1 MNLGIDLGTYNS
13 AAAVAFSKD
22 KFIMVESRYGPT
34 IYGKNFPSFVLFDHQ
49 GKKQMVGLQAARNL
63 TEKPEF
69 VIWGVKRLI
78 GLSYETAKQRGELKR
93 FQYTIEKGQGGSILI
108 KVGGEFYTPSHILE
122 FILGE
127 IKEDAENKN
136 INPLIGE
143 KIEKAVIS
151 IPAFFDATRTR
162 PILDA
167 ARSAGFNDVKTIAEP
182 TAAGMVLGQNYVDN
196 SKVLVFDI
204 GAGTLDVT
212 IMLLV
217 NEDGNLIAGELQ
229 TSGNEALGGIDM
241 DDMLTSYIIKKHN
254 LAGIEN
260 DLRKFSMLKEEIE
273 RVKIRLSKRE
283 KSSLDFPDGQ
293 SVDFT
298 RKELEIVLRPLL
310 EKCRGPI
317 QMAFEQAKI
326 SADQIDHVLLV
337 GGPANMPC
345 IRETVKDELKKLGAK
360 NTLLNELDSWER
372 SGINPMECVAKGA
385 SLKACG
391 FSEPDVQIDPNDYG
405 INIVGTYYSI
415 IPGNSSYPFPPNMQG
430 IEYFTPEALRVTVS
444 LVKKLPYN
452 ENASTIYKYFYL
464 GDYDFYIKSTGENP
478 IIDVAMEL
486 NSDKDL
492 ITTFIHRQTNES
504 MRFEKLDL
512 LTGNEISLQEKNEL
526 SVEKNREEEKSGKD
540 EGNDDGEDEAEGDKK
555 GGLNKTTD
563 HKKGISKEILEQIE
577 KKKDKNTPKRRDW
590 SPQQFERAASL
601 AQKTMKKLAK
611 KTDNTKV
618 ESKKIELLELMNN
631 KGDPN
636 NTRFIFRR
644 IQELL
649 NILFIS
655 HMISESESQNICNE
669 MREIE
674 NLH

>member
-13 AAAVAFSKD
+13 AAAVAFGQD
-22 KFIMVESRYGPT
+22 KFVMVESRYGPT
-34 IYGKNFPSFVLFDHQ
+34 IYGKNFPSFVLFDRQ
-49 GKKQMVGLQAARNL
+49 GKKQMVGLLAARNL

-78 GLSYETAKQRGELKR
+78 GLSYETAKERGELKR
-93 FQYTIEKGQGGSILI
+93 FQYNIEKGQGGGILI
-108 KVGGEFYTPSHILE
+108 RVGGEYYTPSHILE

-182 TAAGMVLGQNYVDN
+182 TAAGMVFGQNYVEN
-196 SKVLVFDI
+196 SQVLVFDI

-241 DDMLTSYIIKKHN
+241 DDMLTSHIIKEHN
-254 LAGIEN
+254 LAGIEK
-260 DLRKFSMLKEEIE
+260 DLRSFSMLKEEIE
-273 RVKIRLSKRE
+273 KVKIRLSKRE
-283 KSSLDFPDGQ
+283 ISTLDFPDGR

-298 RKELEIVLRPLL
+298 RKELENVLRPLL

-326 SADQIDHVLLV
+326 GVRQIDHVVLV

-345 IRETVKDELKKLGAK
+345 IRKTVKDELKKLGAK
-360 NTLLNELDSWER
+360 DSLLKELDDWEKR
-372 SGINPMECVAKGA
+372 GVDPMECVAKGA
-385 SLKACG
+385 SLKASG
-391 FSEPDVQIDPNDYG
+391 ISEPDVQIDPNDYG
-405 INIVGTYYSI
+405 VNINEIYYSI

-430 IEYFTPEALRVTVS
+430 IEYFTPEALRVTVP

-452 ENASTIYKYFYL
+452 ESGNTIYKYFYL

-512 LTGNEISLQEKNEL
+512 LMGNEISLQEKNEI
-526 SVEKNREEEKSGKD
+526 SIEKNREEEKPGKD
-540 EGNDDGEDEAEGDKK
+540 EEKNNDGKEKLEGDKK
-555 GGLNKTTD
+555 GT
-563 HKKGISKEILEQIE
+563 SKEILEQIE
-577 KKKDKNTPKRRDW
+577 KKKDKNIPKRRDW
-590 SPQQFERAASL
+590 SPQQFIKAVSL
-601 AQKTMKKLAK
+601 AKKTMKKLAN
-611 KTDNTKV
+611 KTDNINV

-631 KGDPN
+631 KSDPN

-649 NILFIS
+649 NILFNS
-655 HMISESESQNICNE
+655 HLLSESESQNIYNE

-674 NLH
+674 NLR